1 MSDGVISKIQ
11 LPNGSIYDIG
21 GSDAAIVDTY
31 DSSDYELILSVGS
44 LGDADSTE
52 Y

>member
-11 LPNGSIYDIG
+11 LPNGSIYDIVG
-21 GSDAAIVDTY
+21 AEATI
-31 DSSDYELILSVGS
+31 DSSYDTNTQTVTLTVGTME
-44 LGDADSTE
+44 DADSTQ